1 MNKTATAMNETAIS
15 STGGSEEL
23 KKVKE
28 LEKRVVKLR
37 QENSQLSSQVD
48 KATRLLEREIGEVVD
63 IEQLSKEESQWK
75 GRA

>member
-1 MNKTATAMNETAIS
+1 MNKTATAMNETTMSNI
-15 STGGSEEL
+15 GGSEEA

-48 KATRLLEREIGEVVD
+48 KAVRLLEREIGEAVD
-63 IEQLSKEESQWK
+63 IEMLSKEESQWK

>member
-1 MNKTATAMNETAIS
+1 MRTKAAKAAKLAVQFKNQAEQVEEAPTPKKTPGMNKTATAMNETAIS

-37 QENSQLSSQVD
+37 
-48 KATRLLEREIGEVVD
+48 
-63 IEQLSKEESQWK
+63 
-75 GRA
+75 

>member
-37 QENSQLSSQVD
+37 
-48 KATRLLEREIGEVVD
+48 
-63 IEQLSKEESQWK
+63 
-75 GRA
+75 

>member
-28 LEKRVVKLR
+28 LEKRVVKLFSILR
-37 QENSQLSSQVD
+37 DDTKLILPQSPSCFEKICFLA
-48 KATRLLEREIGEVVD
+48 KKPLL
-63 IEQLSKEESQWK
+63 LFK
-75 GRA
+75 

>member
-1 MNKTATAMNETAIS
+1 MNKTATAMNETTMSNI
-15 STGGSEEL
+15 GGSEEA

-48 KATRLLEREIGEVVD
+48 KAMRLLEREIGEAVD
-63 IEQLSKEESQWK
+63 IEMLSKEES
-75 GRA
+75 

>member
-1 MNKTATAMNETAIS
+1 MNKTATAMNETTMSNI
-15 STGGSEEL
+15 GGSEEA

-48 KATRLLEREIGEVVD
+48 KAMRLLEREIGEAVD
-63 IEQLSKEESQWK
+63 IEMLSKEESQWK